1 MLTTFSRTH
10 VADVDVDPIS
20 GRKLINQYEII
31 DELGRGVHGKVKLG
45 RNLNTDEFVAL
56 KIVDRSARRRRLGKN
71 SNPAEKIKREIAIL
85 KKARHPNIVSLLE
98 VIDDPAKKKV
108 YIVLEHVEMGEI
120 RWRTEGDRD
129 ICLFEH
135 RHTQRELKGAV
146 LDDSFTNPEAA
157 RNIKIE
163 NTPNEPYN
171 RKSEPSP
178 SRGYS
183 SFSESSSDGR
193 KFSLAESHEERHNIE
208 HASSPQYISSNDD
221 RRRISPV
228 SEGRLSEVDLANNRS
243 TGDSPL
249 RNASFNESFK
259 NDIVT
264 RVSPPNT
271 QHLRSSSRIFDTN
284 ATISAIDHF
293 HLPVSTDRDVPEYF
307 QYVPTMSLPAI
318 REAFRDTVLGLE
330 YLHYQGV
337 IHRDIK
343 PANLLQTREHKVKIS
358 DFGVSFL
365 GRQLKENDN
374 DDTTESEAQDYDEGV
389 ELAKTVGTPAFF
401 APELCQTDFDVEPPP
416 VTGQIDVWA
425 LGVTLYCL
433 VYGRVPYFHVDT
445 FALMRMIAQDEVHI
459 PRKRLKAVDEI
470 NLARQSISNDEPI
483 SGLAQLLSPESIHED
498 VDDDLH
504 DLVKRLLVKDS
515 RKRITL
521 AEVKRHPWIL
531 KDVGDPAL
539 WVDETDPSHQ
549 TQGKK
554 IEVSKEDVADAVV
567 PLNIIER
574 VKNEFRRIGGA
585 LGLGRSSSRRKRA
598 DSSSVATDRAPFNP
612 DMGAPARGTSRRP
625 TEATVTTSHVGSVT
639 AGESEN
645 PSAQGFSG
653 NVNDVA
659 LREGARRKDYFGAI
673 KAPPRPSIAEQAYDR
688 RVSMPAVSH
697 RQRSGILSVRSPPL
711 SDSVTHDGVA
721 SFPTPTES
729 FKLSGLPAGNVT
741 KPNVIGEPGRRFL
754 RSVRSREHRS
764 QSRLRQG
771 NERKRS
777 TQDLEDQSEHQRA
790 EPSVAFS
797 TAHAEGHVDVL
808 PARRKGSFAADR
820 THSSVSPRPLS
831 FSLTEQISSANGN
844 LSVSRKSSGSSPLS
858 PQKSTEFASSGSPR
872 QRNCFG
878 QAIRRKLSGDKYQ
891 QAQDEVI
898 RRMVLEDARFKEAHS
913 TASRQRK
920 QWSDANY
927 VACPPSPDDNSYGV
941 DHDQTFDQPREQMSS
956 PNSYASRW
964 HNQYITPSSSDD
976 HFTSGFSQST
986 SNPSIPS
993 VASASSSIIP
1003 EEDYKRESKPAI
1015 MRRSSGDTVKTK
1027 PKLTKSRYSK
1037 TYAAT
1042 GTGLA
1047 ETDADD
1053 ADADNDNDNY
1063 DDLDEDDDDDD
1074 FIQMSR
1080 RKPTVQELQLGNVYR
1095 SRSTAHQRPARRRF
1109 PRRSIDDG
1117 S

>member
-1 MLTTFSRTH
+1 M
-10 VADVDVDPIS
+10 
-20 GRKLINQYEII
+20 
-31 DELGRGVHGKVKLG
+31 GRGVHGKVKLG
-45 RNLNTDEFVAL
+45 RNLNTDEFVAI
-56 KIVDRSARRRRLGKN
+56 KIVDRSPRRRRLGKS

-98 VIDDPAKKKV
+98 VIDDPAKRKV

-129 ICLFEH
+129 ICLYEYH
-135 RHTQRELKGAV
+135 RTERELKGAV
-146 LDDSFTNPEAA
+146 LDDSFATLEAVQD
-157 RNIKIE
+157 RNMQ
-163 NTPNEPYN
+163 NTLYGPHEQE
-171 RKSEPSP
+171 SE
-178 SRGYS
+178 SRLPCGHS
-183 SFSESSSDGR
+183 SLSESSSDDPKISGFETEPDSQP
-193 KFSLAESHEERHNIE
+193 KE
-208 HASSPQYISSNDD
+208 HASLPQDTHSDG
-221 RRRISPV
+221 RHQQTTPALKGTV
-228 SEGRLSEVDLANNRS
+228 SQSDHANNRIKD
-243 TGDSPL
+243 DSLL
-249 RNASFNESFK
+249 RNATLNESH
-259 NDIVT
+259 NSDMT
-264 RVSPPNT
+264 TGVSPPET
-271 QHLRSSSRIFDTN
+271 QYMHPSSRIFDTN
-284 ATISAIDHF
+284 ATISAIDHYRS
-293 HLPVSTDRDVPEYF
+293 PVSTDQDVPEYF

-318 REAFRDTVLGLE
+318 REALRDTVLGLE

-343 PANLLQTREHKVKIS
+343 PANLLQTGEHRVKIS

-365 GRQLKENDN
+365 GRQLRENDN
-374 DDTTESEAQDYDEGV
+374 DDTTESEAQDFDEGV

-459 PRKRLKAVDEI
+459 PRKRLKAIDEI
-470 NLARQSISNDEPI
+470 NVARQNISNNEPPSGRTQSISPEP
-483 SGLAQLLSPESIHED
+483 IHED

-504 DLVKRLLVKDS
+504 DLIKRLLVKDS

-554 IEVSKEDVADAVV
+554 IEVSKEDVADAVI

-574 VKNEFRRIGGA
+574 VKNEFKRIGGA

-598 DSSSVATDRAPFNP
+598 DSSSVAIDQSPFKL
-612 DMGAPARGTSRRP
+612 DKGASARGTNRRP
-625 TEATVTTSHVGSVT
+625 TEATVTSTYVGSSI
-639 AGESEN
+639 AGKTGNLS
-645 PSAQGFSG
+645 SQGFSS
-653 NVNDVA
+653 NSRDATSREDVK
-659 LREGARRKDYFGAI
+659 RGDYFGAT
-673 KAPPRPSIAEQAYDR
+673 KAPPRPSIPEQAYDR
-688 RVSMPAVSH
+688 RTSMPAVPNF
-697 RQRSGILSVRSPPL
+697 QRPSIPSVRSPPL

-721 SFPTPTES
+721 SFPAQAES
-729 FKLSGLPAGNVT
+729 FNLSGLPAGNAG
-741 KPNVIGEPGRRFL
+741 KSNIIGEPGRRFL
-754 RSVRSREHRS
+754 RSVRSRERRS

-771 NERKRS
+771 DEHKRP
-777 TQDLEDQSEHQRA
+777 TQDLQDQSEHQRA
-790 EPSVAFS
+790 GPSVAFS

-808 PARRKGSFAADR
+808 PAGRRESFAADS
-820 THSSVSPRPLS
+820 TQGSPSPRPLS
-831 FSLTEQISSANGN
+831 FSLTEQISSASGN

-858 PQKSTEFASSGSPR
+858 PQKSTEFANSGSPR

-878 QAIRRKLSGDKYQ
+878 QAIRRKKSGDRYQ
-891 QAQDEVI
+891 QAQEEVI
-898 RRMVLEDARFKEAHS
+898 RRMVIEDARFKEAHT

-920 QWSDANY
+920 QWNDTNY

-941 DHDQTFDQPREQMSS
+941 DYDQTFDQPREQLAS

-976 HFTSGFSQST
+976 HFTSGVSQST

-1003 EEDYKRESKPAI
+1003 EEDCKGEPKPAI

-1027 PKLTKSRYSK
+1027 PKVNKSRYSK
-1037 TYAAT
+1037 THAAT
-1042 GTGLA
+1042 GTRLV
-1047 ETDADD
+1047 ETDADYHED
-1053 ADADNDNDNY
+1053 ADADNDNDNN
-1063 DDLDEDDDDDD
+1063 DDPDEEDDDDDD
-1074 FIQMSR
+1074 FIELSR
-1080 RKPTVQELQLGNVYR
+1080 RKSTLQGTQIGNVYR
-1095 SRSTAHQRPARRRF
+1095 SKSIAYQRPARRRF